1 MGRGGDADAV
11 PDEFSLI
18 ERLFEPLAGPEGLGL
33 RDDAAMLTPLPGHDL
48 VLTKDAIAEGR
59 HYLSS
64 DPPDTVAK
72 KLLRV
77 NLSDLAAKGAT
88 PRGYL
93 LSCAW
98 SAETPLD
105 WMEVFAGGLK
115 DDQSKF
121 GLSLWG
127 GDTIRVSGPS
137 VFSLTAIGDVP
148 SGQMV
153 TRAGAVAGDD
163 LWVTGTI
170 GDAALGLLAAR
181 GEYQDI
187 DQDDRDYLISRY
199 RIPQPPIAFG
209 GKLVGVA
216 SAALD
221 VSDGLLGDLE
231 HICSASQVGARVNRS
246 AIPLSQGFAK
256 CLASDEKYWELV
268 YGGGDDY
275 QILFAAS
282 SKQRSVIES
291 HAGEAGIRVHRIG
304 ALTDDHVNGVQVAGS
319 DGQVQQFSQ
328 WGYRHF

>member
-1 MGRGGDADAV
+1 MGRGGEAGAV
-11 PDEFSLI
+11 PNEFSLI
-18 ERLFEPLAGPEGLGL
+18 ERLFGPLAGPEGFGL
-33 RDDAAMLTPLPGHDL
+33 KDDAAVLTPRAGYDL

-59 HYLSS
+59 HYLPG
-64 DPPDTVAK
+64 DPADTVAK

-98 SAETPLD
+98 SAETSLD
-105 WMEVFAGGLK
+105 WMQAFADGLK
-115 DDQSKF
+115 EDQSKF

-137 VFSLTAIGDVP
+137 VFTLTAIGEVP
-148 SGQMV
+148 SGQIV
-153 TRAGAVAGDD
+153 TRAGAASGDD

-170 GDAALGLLAAR
+170 GDAALGLLVAQ
-181 GEYQDI
+181 GEYEDV

-199 RIPQPPIAFG
+199 RLPQPPVAFG
-209 GKLVGVA
+209 RELVGVA

-231 HICSASQVGARVNRS
+231 HICSASQVGAQLDRS
-246 AIPLSQGFAK
+246 ALPLSPAFETG
-256 CLASDEKYWELV
+256 LASNEEYWRLV

-275 QILFAAS
+275 QILFAAPRGHYERIVDLARAADVQVS
-282 SKQRSVIES
+282 CVGRLTSEQRIVVLD
-291 HAGEAGIRVHRIG
+291 EAGQPVEVPPSG
-304 ALTDDHVNGVQVAGS
+304 FT
-319 DGQVQQFSQ
+319 
-328 WGYRHF
+328 HF